1 MPAPEPFQPEV
12 AVADAHG
19 DLLLEVEYRH
29 RRANPFG
36 ELWLEQLRR
45 GGVALQVCALWTG
58 ERQQPEGALRLAL
71 RQLLAAQRAV
81 RQNPQ
86 LTLVTRAADLDA
98 VEAGERIGI
107 VLALEG
113 AEPLGADPELIDV
126 FWQLGV
132 RVVGLTWALRNAFAD
147 GNAEPQQGGLSRR
160 GEALVA
166 RLAELGAIVDL
177 AHASARTFDDVLAAA
192 DERLAVLVSHAGCRA
207 LHDTPRNV
215 SDAQLRAVRERGGVT
230 GLMAHPLA
238 LGPGAPTRARLLD
251 HVEHALAVAGPDGVC
266 LGGDFARQVTRS
278 GGLGLPWED
287 MRLDG
292 TALDAAVEGAA
303 GPADYPALLAELA
316 ARGHDAETVRRVAAG
331 NLLALLRRAL
341 P

>member
-1 MPAPEPFQPEV
+1 MPEPSPGEV

-29 RRANPFG
+29 GRANPFG
-36 ELWLEQLRR
+36 ELWLDQLRR
-45 GGVALQVCALWTG
+45 GGVVLQVCALWVG
-58 ERQQPEGALRLAL
+58 ERQQEGALRLAL

-81 RQNPQ
+81 RQNPE
-86 LTLVTRAADLDA
+86 LVLVTGAADLDA
-98 VEAGERIGI
+98 VAAGGRIGI

-132 RVVGLTWALRNAFAD
+132 RIVGLTWAARNAFAD
-147 GNAEPQQGGLSRR
+147 GNAEPDGGGLSRR

-166 RLAELGAIVDL
+166 RLAELGALVDL
-177 AHASARTFDDVLAAA
+177 AHASPRTFGDVLAAA
-192 DERLAVLVSHAGCRA
+192 PELAVLVSHSGCRA
-207 LHDTPRNV
+207 LHDDPRNV
-215 SDAQLRAVRERGGVT
+215 SDEQLRALRERDGIVGM
-230 GLMAHPLA
+230 MAHPLA

-251 HVEHALAVAGPDGVC
+251 HVDHALAVAGPEGVC

-278 GGLGLPWED
+278 GGLGLPWEE
-287 MRLDG
+287 MRFAGGVEVDG
-292 TALDAAVEGAA
+292 AIEGLE
-303 GPADYPALLAELA
+303 GPAGYPRLLAELGD
-316 ARGHDAETVRRVAAG
+316 RGHPDAVVRGVASA
-331 NLLALLRRAL
+331 NLLRLLRRAL